1 MDGDKKSCNDKEKI
15 IDSYLPSY
23 FGPSSLLGRI
33 LCLQRLDYLGIDTA
47 FQYYEQLHKRLGN
60 RDAVDTKL
68 QEVLALEKNM
78 ALFKCKLD
86 EEIINVF
93 GYDSSNNEYYFK
105 TDIFAD
111 PLKRKGL
118 NMNKN
123 FLSSHTK
130 RMKVEESEKQNVSPN
145 QTETENYIKSTK
157 KDILEKC
164 EKMSNEEIIKDLQHY
179 LIAMTIKD
187 ASLMILLNGPYER

>member
-1 MDGDKKSCNDKEKI
+1 
-15 IDSYLPSY
+15 
-23 FGPSSLLGRI
+23 
-33 LCLQRLDYLGIDTA
+33 
-47 FQYYEQLHKRLGN
+47 
-60 RDAVDTKL
+60 
-68 QEVLALEKNM
+68 M

-123 FLSSHTK
+123 FLSSQTK